1 MIWRENEKK
10 NQAGRRVVG
19 GETLRAVPVRAFYGE
34 FALDYG
40 DLPDLDSH

>member
-19 GETLRAVPVRAFYGE
+19 GETLRAAPVRAFYG
-34 FALDYG
+34 ALDYD